1 MGHGNRWSPISPT
14 GSAVCIRREAKHPL
28 SRASGV
34 ILVLCVLHSI
44 LQLPKQN
51 TSCLVVTWQGTVCIM
66 PWVSREDLLPVC
78 AHAHCF
84 FFPFFF
90 FPPPRGCLKLTLVIV
105 GRNHGTVP
113 WHVQGK
119 ARQSPECLQ
128 RAFMPAHACRA
139 TGTDRSE
146 QQPPLFATS
155 LV

>member
-51 TSCLVVTWQGTVCIM
+51 TSCLVVAWQGTVCIM

-84 FFPFFF
+84 FFFS
-90 FPPPRGCLKLTLVIV
+90 PPTRRMFKVNTCHHEEEPWDCPMACAGESKAEPR
-105 GRNHGTVP
+105 VP
-113 WHVQGK
+113 
-119 ARQSPECLQ
+119 
-128 RAFMPAHACRA
+128 PACIHACTCMQSYR
-139 TGTDRSE
+139 DR
-146 QQPPLFATS
+146 PF
-155 LV
+155 